1 MKITIESTDQIV
13 ELLVRGISVP
23 ARLWKGT
30 TDKGA
35 DVMVFVTRIS
45 VGADKDQAEFERELQ
60 ETPATRAEEF
70 WQVFPTRLVL

>member
-1 MKITIESTDQIV
+1 MTIEQTDQVV
-13 ELLVRGISVP
+13 ELLVRGVPVP

-30 TDKGA
+30 TEKGA

-45 VGADKDQAEFERELQ
+45 VGADEDQAEFERELQ
-60 ETPATRAEEF
+60 EMPATRAAEF